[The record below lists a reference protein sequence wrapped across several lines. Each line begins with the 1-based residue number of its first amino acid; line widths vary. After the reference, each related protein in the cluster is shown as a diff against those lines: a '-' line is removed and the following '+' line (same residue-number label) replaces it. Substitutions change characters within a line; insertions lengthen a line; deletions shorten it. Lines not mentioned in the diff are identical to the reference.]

1 MKKCWN
7 RTMMLAVA
15 GLLCLLYAPCPVEAK
30 TKDSREE
37 MELLRQQVE
46 LLKQQNQQLN
56 QRITEME
63 KTLEQ
68 RAATMP
74 PQVEAQHQSM
84 IEKEVARQIE
94 EKGGG
99 FKLGDYVRLSGL
111 IEGDYILDKN
121 FDGSNGSEFDLA
133 TLELYLD
140 IMVNK
145 WATGRIV
152 VEYDSDE
159 DKLRIDE
166 GYVTLGNT
174 EEFPLFASIG
184 RLYMPFGSFE
194 TNMLQD
200 PLTQFLGET
209 NDEALVVGFN
219 YKNFTGSV
227 FAYNGMDKDDPDDD
241 TINGYGVSLS
251 YSYEEEDKAFNA
263 GAAWISNIADS
274 VEMQDVVRGN
284 ISAYYGVDAGPL
296 SDEVPAMALYMN
308 GKWGPWSAIT
318 EYVRALDS
326 FKAWEFG
333 YGEFIDETAE
343 ELGRVHG
350 AKPAAWNLEL
360 AYTTAIKDIETVF
373 ALGYQRSWEAVALD
387 DMPEHRYIGTISFVI
402 FDGTTL
408 SFEYYYD
415 QDYSVSDGGTNEN
428 GHGFTTR
435 LAYEF

>member
-1 MKKCWN
+1 
-7 RTMMLAVA
+7 MLAA
-15 GLLCLLYAPCPVEAK
+15 MGILCLLCAPCPTEAK
-30 TKDSREE
+30 TKNSREE

-56 QRITEME
+56 QRITDME

-68 RAATMP
+68 QAATVP
-74 PQVEAQHQSM
+74 PHVKAQQQSM
-84 IEKEVARQIE
+84 IEQEVARQIE
-94 EKGGG
+94 EKGGD
-99 FKLGDYVRLSGL
+99 FKISDYVKLSGL
-111 IEGDYILDKN
+111 IEGDYILNED
-121 FDGSNGSEFDLA
+121 FGGTNGSEFDLA

-145 WATGRIV
+145 WASGHIV
-152 VEYDSDE
+152 IEHDGDE

-194 TNMLQD
+194 TKMLQD
-200 PLTQFLGET
+200 PLTQLLGET
-209 NDEALVVGFN
+209 NDEGLVVGFSHQG
-219 YKNFTGSV
+219 FTGSV
-227 FAYNGMDKDDPDDD
+227 FAYNGMDKDDPDND
-241 TINGYGVSLS
+241 TINGYGVSLA
-251 YSYEEEDKAFNA
+251 YSYEEEEKAFNA

-284 ISAYYGVDAGPL
+284 IGAHFDVDEGPL
-296 SDEVPAMALYMN
+296 SDEVSAIALYMN
-308 GKWGPWSAIT
+308 GKWGSWSAIT

-326 FKAWEFG
+326 FEAWEFG
-333 YGEFIDETAE
+333 YGRFIDEEDEA
-343 ELGRVHG
+343 LGRVHG
-350 AKPAAWNLEL
+350 AEPAAWNLEV
-360 AYTTAIKDIETVF
+360 AYTTTIKDIETVF
-373 ALGYQRSWEAVALD
+373 ALGYQRSWEALALEL
-387 DMPEHRYIGTISFVI
+387 PEHRYLGTISFTI
-402 FDGTTL
+402 FEGTTL

-415 QDYSVSDGGTNEN
+415 QDYSVSDGGTDEN